1 MHAFEGDRYYRTSDP
16 ELALIATRSTLGQ
29 WRHRGE
35 GPPYLRFGNRVLYR
49 GSDLN
54 RWLAAHPFLARR
66 DWEAPHEATT
76 TIRTRHFRGGLGRGT
91 QEG

>member
-54 RWLAAHPFLARR
+54 RWLAAHLVETSFSR
-66 DWEAPHEATT
+66 EA
-76 TIRTRHFRGGLGRGT
+76 GLGGAA
-91 QEG
+91 